1 MGTWASSRSARRSS
15 TWSWRD
21 REAGRRPIF
30 PSPPYENAIS
40 DDLHHLPNGDSTAI
54 IEVNAVVSCSTKG
67 NPVAT
72 LTIRNLDHDLKAKL
86 RLRAAG
92 HGLSMEEEARRLL
105 RRVLTHE
112 EPAMGLGSRITNRF
126 AEVGGAELPLAARS
140 LPRQPFSSEPGE
152 DEE

>member
-1 MGTWASSRSARRSS
+1 MTSLQGFIAEVAQPGSLIHTDGWQGT
-15 TWSWRD
+15 
-21 REAGRRPIF
+21 EAF
-30 PSPPYENAIS
+30 S
-40 DDLHHLPNGDSTAI
+40 DDRYDLPNGDSNAI
-54 IEVNAVVSCSTKG
+54 IAVNALVASSTKG

-112 EPAMGLGSRITNRF
+112 EPAMGLGSRITRRF

-152 DEE
+152 DEG

>member
-1 MGTWASSRSARRSS
+1 MAWT
-15 TWSWRD
+15 
-21 REAGRRPIF
+21 EAFSDGR
-30 PSPPYENAIS
+30 Y
-40 DDLHHLPNGDSTAI
+40 HLPNGDINAI
-54 IEVNAVVSCSTKG
+54 IAVNELVASSTKG

-92 HGLSMEEEARRLL
+92 HGRSMEEEARQLL
-105 RRVLTHE
+105 RRALTHE
-112 EPAMGLGSRITNRF
+112 EPTMGLGSRITRRF

-152 DEE
+152 DEG